1 MLVILSIRCREKKEI
16 VLDLDINLVPQSEYI
31 VLIYKKFSTNFS
43 YSSKMNGML
52 DFWNKS
58 LLKFLIIHNN

>member
-1 MLVILSIRCREKKEI
+1 MPWEERNYDRPWY
-16 VLDLDINLVPQSEYI
+16 LVPQSEYI
-31 VLIYKKFSTNFS
+31 ILIYKKLSINFS

-52 DFWNKS
+52 DFYNKS